1 MYKLILVNL
10 LAVTFLCEAHL
21 TLFKEPHIDDEYLIT
36 ADSVNHLR
44 NQFGKNNEAMNPGE
58 VGRIW
63 GFIAHSAAILE
74 TRKDGAPAQRQKV
87 HFLLCHGPVQTSV
100 PAPTNFAYR
109 EKSNIFQ

>member
-1 MYKLILVNL
+1 MYTMTKIRM
-10 LAVTFLCEAHL
+10 
-21 TLFKEPHIDDEYLIT
+21 IM
-36 ADSVNHLR
+36 
-44 NQFGKNNEAMNPGE
+44 KNCYEAMNPGE

-109 EKSNIFQ
+109 EKSTLPKSPPVEPATMA